1 MPRTIKRQKQPEE
14 EHTHLALRVER
25 CDASVEA
32 AINYNVYAPES
43 AWNSD
48 DDDPLYRLTTR
59 LTVAGISTY
68 PEERAGETY
77 EVTIYGDNLGSGDI
91 RATLKDVQERDE
103 HGSPKYRQY
112 RGRQIP
118 IYKPPRG
125 MGLID
130 TIRGEPRWTVW
141 LRVSPRFTSDA
152 LALLDNGRSL
162 YLAIHE
168 RKMNRTRWVQ
178 SVSLQTTDPAEE

>member
-1 MPRTIKRQKQPEE
+1 MPRRTKRRKAAEE
-14 EHTHLALRVER
+14 EHTHLAIRLER

-32 AINYNVYAPES
+32 AINYNVYAPQS

-48 DDDPLYRLTTR
+48 DDDPLYRFTTR
-59 LTVAGISTY
+59 LTIGGISIY
-68 PEERAGETY
+68 PEERAGDTY
-77 EVTIYGDNLGSGDI
+77 EVTIYSNNLGSGDI

-112 RGRQIP
+112 HGRQIP
-118 IYKPPRG
+118 IYTPPPG

-130 TIRGEPRWTVW
+130 KIRGEPRWTVW
-141 LRVSPRFTSDA
+141 LRVSPRFTTDA
-152 LALLDNGRSL
+152 LALLSDGRSL
-162 YLAIHE
+162 FLAVRE
-168 RKMNRTRWVQ
+168 LKKGRRRWVQ